1 METLKK
7 LDADLFLYLNN
18 AGSESWD
25 KFWMI
30 LTDQWL
36 AIPLYVILALMILW
50 KTGFKS
56 AVISG
61 AMILATV
68 VVTYII
74 SYLLKNGVAR
84 LRPCNVY
91 DIYTE
96 IRFPLKEIG
105 KGCGTYGFVSSHATV
120 ATGMI
125 VLIGMILKKYFK
137 FIMPVLIVW
146 LMLFSYSRI
155 YLGKHYPGDIIA
167 GFIIGVIIGFTAY
180 KLRLWIERKW
190 AI

>member
-91 DIYTE
+91 DIYAE

>member
-125 VLIGMILKKYFK
+125 VLIGMILKRYFK

>member
-137 FIMPVLIVW
+137 FIMPVLMVW
-146 LMLFSYSRI
+146 LLLFSYSRI